1 MKLLVYSD
9 IQFHPWREFSR
20 ILPSGR
26 NSRLEDQLNVQDE
39 IFKFS
44 VENSIDLLV
53 HTGDLFEELS
63 QKIDKEVFLSVFSK
77 FVEFSKK
84 TIPVILLAGNHDQL
98 TKIDTGL
105 HILEPFKEI
114 KNVAVIDKTTV
125 EKIEDIDLCFIPY
138 KRSNFAEEV
147 VKTVANLSSSK
158 NRYLFSHQS
167 VSGAKIGSRDFVLK
181 DDILKADF
189 LPDKFTVIFNGH
201 YHKAQMLS
209 DNFIIVGS
217 PLQKDFGERL
227 DSKGFWVFDT
237 NKSIKDIEFIE
248 TQAPKFFKIETSDDS
263 IRFPK
268 KFSNKDFLWV
278 ISSNEQIIT
287 SPQITLL
294 GDRVRLDIQKK
305 RDIKLRSDIKLGMDV
320 KDQLKSYIKLI
331 KPELDESKLLKIGLD
346 KWRESC

>member
-1 MKLLVYSD
+1 MKIVTYSD

-44 VENSIDLLV
+44 VENNIDLLV

-114 KNVAVIDKTTV
+114 KNVVVIDKTT
-125 EKIEDIDLCFIPY
+125 IETIDDIDLCFIPY

-147 VKTVANLSSSK
+147 KNIVTLSSSK

-181 DDILKADF
+181 DNILKADF
-189 LPDKFTVIFNGH
+189 LPNEFTIIFNGH
-201 YHKAQMLS
+201 YHKAQMLL
-209 DNFIIVGS
+209 DNFIVVGS

-248 TQAPKFFKIETSDDS
+248 THAPRFFKIETSDDV

-268 KFSNKDFLWV
+268 PFSNKDFLWV
-278 ISSNEQIIT
+278 TSSNEQIIN

-294 GDRVRLDIQKK
+294 GSRVRLDIQRRKEV
-305 RDIKLRSDIKLGMDV
+305 KLRSEIKLGMDV
-320 KDQLKSYIKLI
+320 KDQLKSYIQMI
-331 KPELDESKLLKIGLD
+331 KPELDESKLLQIGLD
-346 KWRESC
+346 KWKKAE